1 MILKIRSFLMLKS
14 FLLECFQQLPSNQN
28 GDDEAIAIARE
39 KLKAESASAGASDNR
54 LRKLTM
60 RALETASKNKMN
72 GDQGWVS
79 NFATN
84 RWDVVLKIVQVV
96 SLYKIVFS

>member
-1 MILKIRSFLMLKS
+1 MLTS

-60 RALETASKNKMN
+60 RALETASKNQMN
-72 GDQGWVS
+72 GDQDWFS
-79 NFATN
+79 NFAIN
-84 RWDVVLKIVQVV
+84 SWDVELKRVKVI